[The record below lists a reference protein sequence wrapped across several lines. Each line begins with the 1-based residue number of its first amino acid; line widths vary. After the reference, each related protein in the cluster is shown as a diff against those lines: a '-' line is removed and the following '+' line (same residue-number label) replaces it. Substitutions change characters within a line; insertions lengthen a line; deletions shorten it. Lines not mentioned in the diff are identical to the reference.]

1 MLKQLALSLFI
12 TGAALT
18 AFTGEANAAQMKP
31 LAAHLTDL
39 GDASALTYY
48 TVERQDYR
56 VETVIQIKGHED
68 QPLRFTA
75 SLRPGQSS
83 IISVPG
89 SVAGRSVN
97 LWIARVGDRLLISP
111 RTAVAYN

>member
-1 MLKQLALSLFI
+1 MLKKVALSLFI

-18 AFTGEANAAQMKP
+18 AFTSEANATQMKP
-31 LAAHLTDL
+31 LAARLTDL

-48 TVERQDYR
+48 TVEKRDYR

-75 SLRPGQSS
+75 NLRPGQSS
-83 IISVPG
+83 IISLPG
-89 SVAGRSVN
+89 SIGERSVN
-97 LWIARVGDRLLISP
+97 LWIARVGDRLLIAP
-111 RTAVAYN
+111 RTAVASN

>member
-1 MLKQLALSLFI
+1 MLKQIALSLFI
-12 TGAALT
+12 TVAAIT
-18 AFTGEANAAQMKP
+18 AFTGEADAAQMKP
-31 LAAHLTDL
+31 LAARLTDL
-39 GDASALTYY
+39 GDASALSYY
-48 TVERQDYR
+48 TIEKQDYR

-89 SVAGRSVN
+89 GVAGRSVN
-97 LWIARVGDRLLISP
+97 LWIARVGDRLLIAP
-111 RTAVAYN
+111 RTTVASN

>member
-1 MLKQLALSLFI
+1 MLKQIALSLFV
-12 TGAALT
+12 TGAT
-18 AFTGEANAAQMKP
+18 FSAFTGEANAAQMKP
-31 LAAHLTDL
+31 LAASMTDL

-48 TVERQDYR
+48 TVEKQDYR

-83 IISVPG
+83 IISVPAG
-89 SVAGRSVN
+89 VTGRSVN
-97 LWIARVGDRLLISP
+97 LWIARVGDRLLIAP
-111 RTAVAYN
+111 HTAVASN